1 MNLSR
6 IWAIALRHIFLTRR
20 QLERFADLFLWP
32 TVGILLWGFVSNYL
46 GVSSA
51 GLPAF
56 LLGGLIL
63 WIVFERVGTSV
74 GVDFMY
80 EVWDRNIV
88 NILASPIKISEFI
101 SGLVL
106 VSIVKVLAAL
116 AIMWLVAALFFGFN
130 LSSLGMSLI
139 FLWTNVVIFAV
150 SLGLF
155 NVSLVI
161 RYGATIG
168 PLTWI
173 LPFLLQ
179 PFVAVF
185 YPISVMPTFVQ
196 WIAWFIPLTH
206 VFEGMRYTIT
216 MGKLDTGALYV
227 GLALNLVYFALSV
240 GFFAYMFNLVKRKG
254 TLVKL

>member
-1 MNLSR
+1 MNLNR
-6 IWAIALRHIFLTRR
+6 VWAIALRHIFLTRR

-32 TVGILLWGFVSNYL
+32 IVGILLWGFLANYI
-46 GVSSA
+46 GVNSA

-88 NILASPIKISEFI
+88 NVLASPIKISEFI
-101 SGLVL
+101 MGLVL

-116 AIMWLVAALFFGFN
+116 AIMWLVAAVFFGFN
-130 LSSLGMSLI
+130 LSSLGMSLV
-139 FLWTNVVIFAV
+139 FLWTNVVLFAV
-150 SLGLF
+150 ALGLF

-161 RYGATIG
+161 RFGGTIG

-173 LPFLLQ
+173 LPFVLQ
-179 PFVAVF
+179 PFVGVF
-185 YPISVMPTFVQ
+185 YPISVMPVFIQ
-196 WIAWFIPLTH
+196 RIAWFIPLTH

-216 MGKLDTGALYV
+216 TGKLDLTALYV
-227 GLALNLVYFALSV
+227 GFVLNLVYFALSV

>member
-1 MNLSR
+1 MNLNR
-6 IWAIALRHIFLTRR
+6 VWAIALRHIFLTRR

-32 TVGILLWGFVSNYL
+32 IVGILLWGFLANYV
-46 GVSSA
+46 GVNSA

-88 NILASPIKISEFI
+88 NVLASPIKIREFI

-116 AIMWLVAALFFGFN
+116 VIMWLVAAVFFGFN

-139 FLWTNVVIFAV
+139 FLWTNVVLFAV
-150 SLGLF
+150 ALGLF

-161 RYGATIG
+161 RFGGTIG

-173 LPFLLQ
+173 LPFALQ
-179 PFVAVF
+179 PFVGAF
-185 YPISVMPTFVQ
+185 YPISVMPIFIQ
-196 WIAWFIPLTH
+196 KIAWFIPLTH
-206 VFEGMRYTIT
+206 VFESMRYTIT
-216 MGKLDTGALYV
+216 TGKFDGNAFLVA
-227 GLALNLVYFALSV
+227 LALNLVYFAISV
-240 GFFAYMFNLVKRKG
+240 GFFAYMFNLVKKKG